1 MNSPAVQTC
10 AECGARVTV
19 GAEQCSL
26 CGWPVEAPDTNIV
39 EESPTAVYC
48 NGCGWQN
55 PSGARFCS
63 QCGARLQELPR
74 PRTPPAEVRPKEERA
89 LETAASGQQTL
100 PRQVGIIISAGLVL
114 VVALFMITAVSKKVD
129 EQTPAV
135 EEAPQSSP
143 QPEEALPQD
152 LSEIVAAL
160 DAEIALLDGEERVAK
175 QREKLFLFVREGR
188 MDLAAGEQQ
197 AIARTIGTADAWKRA
212 GDLYYDW
219 MTDIPDPVRKAEVA
233 SQAVTAYEQALVL
246 DMDNLDVRTD
256 MATAYL
262 HTGNPMKGVSEIKRV
277 LEADPTHL
285 NANFNY
291 GLMLTM
297 INRPDKA
304 IEQFEKVMTLSDSA
318 SAHYERAS
326 SAIQSIRQGGGS

>member
-1 MNSPAVQTC
+1 MVI
-10 AECGARVTV
+10 G
-19 GAEQCSL
+19 
-26 CGWPVEAPDTNIV
+26 
-39 EESPTAVYC
+39 
-48 NGCGWQN
+48 
-55 PSGARFCS
+55 
-63 QCGARLQELPR
+63 
-74 PRTPPAEVRPKEERA
+74 
-89 LETAASGQQTL
+89 
-100 PRQVGIIISAGLVL
+100 AGLIL

-129 EQTPAV
+129 ERTPAI
-135 EEAPQSSP
+135 EEAPRGGP
-143 QPEEALPQD
+143 LPEEEVPQD
-152 LSEIVAAL
+152 LTEIVATL
-160 DAEIALLDGEERVAK
+160 DAEIALLDGEERVEK
-175 QREKLFLFVREGR
+175 RREKLFLFVREGR

-197 AIARTIGTADAWKRA
+197 AIAREAGTADEWKRT

-246 DMDNLDVRTD
+246 DRDNLDVRTD

-304 IEQFEKVMTLSDSA
+304 IEQFEKVMALSDTT

-326 SAIQSIRQGGGS
+326 SAIQSIRRGGGS